1 MTTHVQRKVVLR
13 LEMSRFQVPR
23 PSTSGLHPTKDN
35 SSIVEFIYSGKTMVK
50 VRFDNGYTAKTTRA
64 IRARYKE
71 PSVLDLS
78 RPYREEDI
86 STDWKT
92 PQSNRLAPS

>member
-1 MTTHVQRKVVLR
+1 
-13 LEMSRFQVPR
+13 
-23 PSTSGLHPTKDN
+23 
-35 SSIVEFIYSGKTMVK
+35 MVK